1 MPRKKKQHT
10 HFSKSQLSSR
20 KDNILKTSYPGR
32 IDASCSSSEVGAP
45 WQNDSTIAQRG
56 KEGWRRTE
64 GKSSAR
70 DAEITVLANQ
80 WRSALASIPY
90 HQSHSMETLL
100 STKQSEAM
108 GRQLSIGLSD
118 SCTCD
123 ENFFLKGETRG
134 SRYWLGECLNFT
146 NLPTH
151 RQLPRHLLSPPLTHN
166 TKTVV
171 IWCGCQIITV
181 YILGL
186 QSYKWKFFSIKK
198 KIMLLKSQHLSWKF
212 SKAFVKM
219 RTSITSWTDQM
230 FVSTVT
236 CQSRVHC
243 VSLAQRISYRP
254 VTCDPLIEVNEL
266 TDMAH
271 DWLGVAP
278 PLAWGSYYSDQ
289 SIHQSDPLFY
299 FFKSGKNWS

>member
-1 MPRKKKQHT
+1 MTRLSLSGERRGGEGQKGKAVLEMQRLPFLRINGGQHWHQFPITSPTPRRPFCPQ
-10 HFSKSQLSSR
+10 SSR
-20 KDNILKTSYPGR
+20 KPWADNSPLVYQTRARATR
-32 IDASCSSSEVGAP
+32 I
-45 WQNDSTIAQRG
+45 
-56 KEGWRRTE
+56 
-64 GKSSAR
+64 
-70 DAEITVLANQ
+70 
-80 WRSALASIPY
+80 
-90 HQSHSMETLL
+90 
-100 STKQSEAM
+100 
-108 GRQLSIGLSD
+108 
-118 SCTCD
+118 
-123 ENFFLKGETRG
+123 FFLKGETRG

-181 YILGL
+181 YFLGP